1 MELIETFGPKFM
13 ALTVLAALAWFLLTL
28 APVIWPA
35 YRAFRNKT
43 ALPRPW
49 LFTAVVAALT
59 YGVLYLG
66 LFLLLV
72 PAEAYAVFIAPQ
84 LEAMGQPYGS
94 SLVRGTQFVADYWW
108 LMLPPV
114 QLAVTVVLTRRLA
127 SKWAGICSA
136 LAA

>member
-1 MELIETFGPKFM
+1 MELIEAFGPKLV
-13 ALTVLAALAWFLLTL
+13 ALLTLAAAWFMLTL

-35 YRAFRNKT
+35 FRAFRKKT

-49 LFTAVVAALT
+49 LFVSTVAALT
-59 YGVLYLG
+59 YGA
-66 LFLLLV
+66 LFLALFVLLI

-84 LEAMGQPYGS
+84 LEEMGQPNGK
-94 SLVRGTQFVADYWW
+94 SLVLATQFVAEYWW
-108 LMLPPV
+108 LILPPA
-114 QLAVTVVLTRRLA
+114 QLTVTVLLTRRLA